1 MYGKLEISYKHKNY
15 HYIFLVLFHQNKTIK
30 YRFTRGC
37 YARRKVTTNLQFHV
51 LGRSG
56 GRNLHKKRLPN
67 RKSFLKYA
75 WRLCRVKRLSIVFRE
90 GATHVGKLR
99 LIYDFHVFGRSGGRT
114 LHKKKT
120 PKQEV
125 FLKIRGETLPSKTI
139 KYRFTRGKNPRR
151 SGGRTLHKKRLPN
164 RKSF

>member
-1 MYGKLEISYKHKNY
+1 MQKEATHVGKLRQIYN
-15 HYIFLVLFHQNKTIK
+15 
-30 YRFTRGC
+30 
-37 YARRKVTTNLQFHV
+37 FHV
-51 LGRSG
+51 FGRSG
-56 GRNLHKKRLPN
+56 GRTLHKKRPPN

-75 WRLCRVKRLSIVFRE
+75 WRLCRVKRLNIVLRE

-120 PKQEV
+120 SKQEV
-125 FLKIRGETLPSKTI
+125 FFKIRVETLPSKTI

-151 SGGRTLHKKRLPN
+151 SGGRTLHKKRPPN
-164 RKSF
+164 RKSFLKYAWRDSNPRPFGS